1 MTYFNS
7 KTANSQ
13 PSQRKRFNPLS
24 ALRKTSRDFK
34 GDKSGVAAIEFTFI
48 APIMIAIYF
57 GLAEIASAISVDRRV
72 SHTANV
78 VGDLA
83 TQSATISTAETQE
96 IFAAALRVLNI
107 RDIQDVTIELSSY
120 EMDNQNPPQPVLIGQ
135 ATLNS
140 GQTLPEFDAADVD
153 ERILNPTSGVVV
165 ARITYSYTPLKLR
178 FFDTDIELKEI
189 FLLKP
194 RQSASIPI
202 GDNPDSPINCSTN
215 EQGNVSCGGTI

>member
-7 KTANSQ
+7 KPANSQ

-24 ALRKTSRDFK
+24 AIRKTSRDFK
-34 GDKSGVAAIEFTFI
+34 GDKSGVAAIEFAFI

-107 RDIQDVTIELSSY
+107 RDVKDVTIELSSY
-120 EMDNQNPPQPVLIGQ
+120 QMNNQNPPQPVLIGK

-140 GQTLPEFDAADVD
+140 GQTLPGFDAAKVNS
-153 ERILNPTSGVVV
+153 RILNPTSGVVV

-178 FFDTDIELKEI
+178 FIDTDIELKEI

-202 GDNPDSPINCSTN
+202 GENPDTPINCSTN
-215 EQGNVSCGGTI
+215 DQGKVNCGGTI